1 MKYIAHRGLTDG
13 PDSELENRPDQI
25 LESLANGYHC
35 EIENEDYLKDDLL
48 NKLGF
53 KNYQSDI
60 RPTGPGDSHANWI
73 WVQVQK

>member
-35 EIENEDYLKDDLL
+35 EIDVRFVGKKWMLGHDTPDYEV
-48 NKLGF
+48 N
-53 KNYQSDI
+53 S
-60 RPTGPGDSHANWI
+60 TGPGDTHANWI